1 MKPQNTLRELQGVFM
16 IREEYLNP
24 EYMYKFINALCRTD
38 NWMLTDFQFGRLEYK
53 TFEQPGL
60 MYNKYGYNMVYKCE
74 IYRLPTWP
82 VNFGEKY
89 LGNIEVTQDVLKKQL
104 DYKTIYFDIR
114 NECFAEHDNNVASFK
129 AYPAFFSMDNQVYYA
144 IYNQPRVMRHHRSRA
159 RETECLSEYM
169 KEMNATAHNIFTI
182 NELLYNTRS
191 RGSFFAGFPDWTS
204 LYDNQKQAN
213 KAVVKLVTGEHDCK
227 KYRKLLDRP
236 TDEFK
241 LPLHQDNVPHFY
253 TNNVLELTLPIA
265 ESVYALADK
274 VHNSLRSIQNSLH
287 VLGSVTY
294 QTMVKQVDL
303 LRMIATYDGDLGYF
317 DGEIKSSDH
326 MNLLCLKHDCCLDD
340 ESFVGGVT
348 GYFGFHDYYPLTDIL
363 YQSSQQNARKL
374 AKTAHQEVEVCKN
387 VMGTSFR
394 RIKSSMEEYNEL
406 LGEINKLRT
415 APPSLDRMLEIS
427 HAIKVLKNKWTWDKL
442 NAAKEK

>member
-74 IYRLPTWP
+74 IYRLPTEQ

-274 VHNSLRSIQNSLH
+274 VHNSLRSIENSLY

-303 LRMIATYDGDLGYF
+303 LHLIASVDEETESF
-317 DGEIKSSDH
+317 DRT
-326 MNLLCLKHDCCLDD
+326 NLLRLKHDCFLED
-340 ESFVGGVT
+340 ESFGGGT
-348 GYFGFHDYYPLTDIL
+348 GGCYYPLTAKAFEI
-363 YQSSQQNARKL
+363 QQKAQKL
-374 AKTAHQEVEVCKN
+374 ASKAPQEVEECKN
-387 VMGTSFR
+387 EMDASFR
-394 RIKSSMEEYNEL
+394 GVKSSMEGYNEL

>member
-1 MKPQNTLRELQGVFM
+1 MKPQNTLQKLQGVFM

-38 NWMLTDFQFGRLEYK
+38 NWKLTDFQFGRLEYK

-74 IYRLPTWP
+74 IYRLPTEP
-82 VNFGEKY
+82 VHFGEKY
-89 LGNIEVTQDVLKKQL
+89 SGNIEVSQNILKKQL

-129 AYPAFFSMDNQVYYA
+129 AYPAFFSMDNQVYYG

-159 RETECLSEYM
+159 REMECLSEYM

-191 RGSFFAGFPDWTS
+191 RGSFLAGFPDWTS
-204 LYDNQKQAN
+204 LYDNRKQAN

-227 KYRKLLDRP
+227 KYKKLTSLDRP

-274 VHNSLRSIQNSLH
+274 VHNSLRSIENSLY

-303 LRMIATYDGDLGYF
+303 LRLIANFDGKTEYF
-317 DGEIKSSDH
+317 DRT
-326 MNLLCLKHDCCLDD
+326 NLLRLKHDCFLED
-340 ESFVGGVT
+340 ESFGGGT
-348 GYFGFHDYYPLTDIL
+348 GYFDLYDHYPLTATVF
-363 YQSSQQNARKL
+363 QAQQKGQKL
-374 AKTAHQEVEVCKN
+374 ALKAPQEVEVCKN
-387 VMGTSFR
+387 VMDTSFR
-394 RIKSSMEEYNEL
+394 SIKSSMEGYNEL

-427 HAIKVLKNKWTWDKL
+427 NAIKVLKNKQAWDKL